1 MARRTVSSVEEIL
14 QIAREKG
21 MPLKKMRFFIGE
33 DCREPRCF
41 GIYQDP
47 ETGEW
52 VVYKNKSD
60 GNRAERYRGTNEAL
74 AAQEI
79 WDKLSDEVE
88 MRRTARGKST
98 GRTGTRSGSS
108 RSRSGSSFA
117 DFFKRYYAVILIIL
131 TAGAFVISNAFSRR
145 NGYYVHDGRVYYVQN
160 ERWYSY
166 DNGGWDYFYDYED
179 SWYDDY
185 YGRTYDFED
194 SSQAFEQSDYYVEPS
209 DSDYDDDDWDDDDW
223 DSWDSSDTD
232 WDSDW

>member
-1 MARRTVSSVEEIL
+1 M
-14 QIAREKG
+14 
-21 MPLKKMRFFIGE
+21 
-33 DCREPRCF
+33 
-41 GIYQDP
+41 
-47 ETGEW
+47 
-52 VVYKNKSD
+52 
-60 GNRAERYRGTNEAL
+60 
-74 AAQEI
+74 
-79 WDKLSDEVE
+79 
-88 MRRTARGKST
+88 
-98 GRTGTRSGSS
+98 
-108 RSRSGSSFA
+108 

-131 TAGAFVISNAFSRR
+131 MAGAFVISNAFSRR